1 MTMKEKLL
9 ALIKELQNKGI
20 PLFFIKDPV
29 VKQPSVSL
37 TMLVIAFTLTVLSL
51 LNKVA
56 KIVDGVDIENTLELL
71 MICAGLYFGRALT
84 RSNGNTLDTGKRGE

>member
-1 MTMKEKLL
+1 MKEKMI
-9 ALIKELQNKGI
+9 ALIKELQNRGI

-29 VKQPSVSL
+29 SNQPSVSL
-37 TMLVIAFTLTVLSL
+37 TMLVVAFTLSIMSL

-71 MICAGLYFGRALT
+71 IICAGLYFGRALT
-84 RSNGNTLDTGKRGE
+84 RSSGSTLDNSKKGE